1 MVDLVNTTSKVVYEC
16 LRNEILQFKGS
27 CIEPKI
33 GKYVTKEGI
42 LSWENVYMLSKIY
55 S

>member
-27 CIEPKI
+27 FIEPRI
-33 GKYVTKEGI
+33 GKYVTKEDI
-42 LSWENVYMLSKIY
+42 LSLENVYYQL
-55 S
+55 